1 MSITLSYLTVT
12 PTWDRKTLT
21 LAGDVAVREA
31 VALTIVGC
39 ATDTSVVFKMSSEDG
54 RVDYAKFPNED
65 TDAWTPSGS
74 DLTGTLSLNTDL
86 LVAAFAGLGPMDTI
100 TLVCTV
106 ASRTSSNL
114 FAIGQKAVKNWMEDA
129 DDPVPYS
136 TPLAD
141 AIDDLTTD
149 FEEHTHDGTDAP
161 KVSHANLTNI
171 GSNTHEQIDLA
182 LAGLTATDITHTSGI
197 ATNALNIAAN
207 AQAIADLDAATLQN
221 SDFATVDALPTG
233 TTTTKAL
240 REKLNE
246 ILAILK
252 G

>member
-114 FAIGQKAVKNWMEDA
+114 FALGQKCVKNWMEDA
-129 DDPVPYS
+129 DDPVAYS

-141 AIDDLTTD
+141 DIEQLQED
-149 FEEHTHDGTDAP
+149 FAAHTHDGTDAP
-161 KVSHANLTNI
+161 KVDHADLESIGANTHDQIDTALANLAASDVT
-171 GSNTHEQIDLA
+171 L
-182 LAGLTATDITHTSGI
+182 TSGV

-207 AQAIADLDAATLQN
+207 TQAISDLDAIALKTT
-221 SDFATVDALPTG
+221 DFAAVDAITVS
-233 TTTTKAL
+233 TATVK
-240 REKLNE
+240 KLAAKINE
-246 ILAILK
+246 ILAIAK